1 MNTKNILVIVTLIIL
16 SFVLVGC
23 NNNEVIDNSN
33 HNEIISGDV
42 TNMNDE
48 NQTETSGIIKIELYP
63 NIAPESVEN
72 FIELANSGFYNGL
85 TFHRTIPGFMA
96 QGGDPDGNGTGG
108 PGYYVYGEFSQN
120 GFENSLKHERGVL
133 SMARGEKNNTAGS
146 QFFIMVETTESLDG
160 LYAAFGKVLEGMEI
174 VDEIVNAKVIRRQ
187 IDSNVS
193 TIEEYYKQYME
204 IDRPVN
210 PPVIKKVT
218 VETFGV
224 DYASPLKLT
233 KENSGDISS
242 ISTKDANRYA
252 NIEKKPIVTI
262 EIGK

>member
-1 MNTKNILVIVTLIIL
+1 MNTKNILVIVTLFIL

-96 QGGDPDGNGTGG
+96 QGGDPDGNGTGE
-108 PGYYVYGEFSQN
+108 PVI
-120 GFENSLKHERGVL
+120 SLRLFPPVKRGDDIKL
-133 SMARGEKNNTAGS
+133 NNNT
-146 QFFIMVETTESLDG
+146 F
-160 LYAAFGKVLEGMEI
+160 
-174 VDEIVNAKVIRRQ
+174 
-187 IDSNVS
+187 
-193 TIEEYYKQYME
+193 
-204 IDRPVN
+204 
-210 PPVIKKVT
+210 
-218 VETFGV
+218 
-224 DYASPLKLT
+224 
-233 KENSGDISS
+233 
-242 ISTKDANRYA
+242 
-252 NIEKKPIVTI
+252 
-262 EIGK
+262 